1 MKLKIFLSLL
11 LLCLC
16 IANLQAQKANRF
28 VDSLLHNRIIRIP
41 AYEID
46 SVSNQTLILPM
57 NYGQSTFIDTTGF
70 SILKNSEI
78 LSVDLLFTDY
88 PSADNLFA
96 LNGRRLNALISL
108 LPGIDKRPNITWT
121 ITRQTDGNTKESA
134 EKLIHGFVI
143 NYRKPYD
150 SIAKEKE
157 LILIQSVTP
166 DSIPDSLLTPPK
178 TKPAKPAGKTYY
190 WGVMHGGTY
199 GSRSTYNKM
208 PVIGI
213 VSSRKQDPARYDEA
227 DTLLAISQKEAF
239 DKNILDKRQLATLK
253 STDSI
258 YLVIP
263 KRFFKTTD
271 ENKTVP
277 KERKWTRLEF
287 TQHKDSSV
295 LTILNKKQFNK
306 ALVIIDVTG
315 SMAPYSAQVVEWL
328 SAHEKSGD
336 VAYISCFN
344 DGDEKDDLLKPVG
357 STGGIYT
364 ERFRNARQASA
375 LIQKAMSKGD
385 GGDFPENVCEG
396 IIKAINAAPQA
407 QDVILIADSWAPA
420 RDIELASQI
429 KKPVQVI
436 VCGKRIGVHTHY
448 VTIALLSGGSLHFMN
463 EETIDL
469 TPLKQGKE
477 MMINQRLYKFDG
489 ERVKLV
495 AQ

>member
-1 MKLKIFLSLL
+1 MKLKTVFSILFI
-11 LLCLC
+11 CLC
-16 IANLQAQKANRF
+16 ISHLSAQKANRF
-28 VDSLLHNRIIRIP
+28 VDSLLHNRIIKLP
-41 AYEID
+41 AYQVD
-46 SVSNQTLILPM
+46 SVSNEVLILPM
-57 NYGQSTFIDTTGF
+57 NYGQSNFTDTTGF
-70 SILKNSEI
+70 SVLKTAEI

-96 LNGRRLNALISL
+96 LNGRRLNMLNNL

-121 ITRQTDGNTKESA
+121 ITRQTDGNTKENA
-134 EKLIHGFVI
+134 AQLIHGFVI

-157 LILIQSVTP
+157 LTIIRSVTP
-166 DSIPDSLLTPPK
+166 DNLPPV
-178 TKPAKPAGKTYY
+178 TEPETTDPAKKVYY
-190 WGVMHGGTY
+190 WGVMHGGNRTAT
-199 GSRSTYNKM
+199 TYNKM

-213 VSSRKQDPARYDEA
+213 ARDRKQTPGSYTTIT
-227 DTLLAISQKEAF
+227 DTLVAITQKEALE
-239 DKNILDKRQLATLK
+239 KKIVDKRQLTTMKPA
-253 STDSI
+253 DSV

-263 KRFFKTTD
+263 KRFFKTSE
-271 ENKTVP
+271 ENRP
-277 KERKWTRLEF
+277 APSERKWTRF
-287 TQHKDSSV
+287 DITPNKDSSV
-295 LTILNKKQFNK
+295 LTILGKKKFNK
-306 ALVIIDVTG
+306 ALVIVDVTG
-315 SMAPYSAQVVEWL
+315 SMAPYSAQVIQWL
-328 SAHEKSGD
+328 SEHEKSND
-336 VAYISCFN
+336 VSYISCFN
-344 DGDEKDDLLKPVG
+344 DGDNKDDLLKPVG
-357 STGGIYT
+357 TTGGIYT
-364 ERFRNARQASA
+364 ERFRNARQAST

-396 IIKAINAAPQA
+396 IIKAIEAAPQA
-407 QDVILIADSWAPA
+407 QDVVLIADSWAPA

-463 EETIDL
+463 EDAIDL